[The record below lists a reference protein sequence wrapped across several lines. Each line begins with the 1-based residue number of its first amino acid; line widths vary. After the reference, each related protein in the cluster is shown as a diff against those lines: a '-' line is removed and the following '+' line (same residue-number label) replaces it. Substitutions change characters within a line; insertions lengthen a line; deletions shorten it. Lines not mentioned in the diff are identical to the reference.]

1 LHFISAC
8 VNVMN
13 HTTILPIMIPPIQP
27 DTNNIETEKKP
38 IKAVTETN
46 DWSFREML
54 RFAIIAAVIVIP
66 IRIFVAE
73 PYLVRQTSMIPTFSN
88 NDYLVVEKLSYR
100 FISPSRG
107 DIIVFRSP
115 LESGKTL
122 IKRIIGL
129 PGETVIIE
137 NGQTSIKNGE
147 TVELDEPYVV
157 HEASSFSGTFTLEEG
172 EYFMM
177 GDNRA
182 GSYDSRAWGPIDRSD
197 IIGRPIV
204 RLYNFENIGFWPGQD
219 VLPKDYLKNTPSW

>member
-1 LHFISAC
+1 MDI
-8 VNVMN
+8 
-13 HTTILPIMIPPIQP
+13 IM
-27 DTNNIETEKKP
+27 
-38 IKAVTETN
+38 AV
-46 DWSFREML
+46 
-54 RFAIIAAVIVIP
+54 AKIIAAVIVIP

-177 GDNRA
+177 GDN
-182 GSYDSRAWGPIDRSD
+182 
-197 IIGRPIV
+197 PIV